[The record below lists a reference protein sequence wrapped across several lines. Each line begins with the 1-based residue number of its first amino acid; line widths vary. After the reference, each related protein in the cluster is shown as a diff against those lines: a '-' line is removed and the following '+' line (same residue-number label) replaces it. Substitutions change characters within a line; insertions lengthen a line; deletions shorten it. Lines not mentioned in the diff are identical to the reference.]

1 MKACLY
7 EETKNGKDYICARFD
22 NNSNETVTIFHE
34 KGGVYQQYWQP
45 GEVLYELQNE
55 RGKEHFFK
63 KYSFKPSQNDVG
75 DVISHIWRPGLCLD
89 IAKALEI
96 DDGEKARAKRELKI
110 LVERLHDILM
120 YIEPDTSCLKVYG
133 HKIRELLILA
143 CTECESLWINYIR
156 LSGNTNQRLTTA
168 DYVKLKDKLFL
179 SEYSVNFTNH
189 PIKHSFQPFK
199 NWDSSNPTQS
209 LPWYDGYNKTKH
221 NKTDYF
227 SEASLENC
235 INAIAA
241 NIIMFCVRYS
251 PYALIEEHDLCSN
264 LVNEYFSVELLDPD
278 ITSFYIPPIKSYPT
292 ATGVFSGPL
301 ASAPERE
308 WNIKPF
314 VLN

>member
-1 MKACLY
+1 MKAYLY
-7 EETKNGKDYICARFD
+7 EERKNGKDYICAKFD
-22 NNSNETVTIFHE
+22 NNSNERVTIFHAN
-34 KGGVYQQYWQP
+34 GGIYQQYWQP
-45 GEVLYELQNE
+45 GEVVYEP
-55 RGKEHFFK
+55 KEGNIRDQFVND
-63 KYSFKPSQNDVG
+63 YSFELSKNEVG
-75 DVISHIWRPGLCLD
+75 DIINHVWRPGLCLD
-89 IAKALEI
+89 IAKALDI

-110 LVERLHDILM
+110 LVERLHEILL
-120 YIEPDTSCLKVYG
+120 YIEPDSACLSVYG

-156 LSGNTNQRLTTA
+156 LAGNTNPRLTTN

-179 SEYSVNFTNH
+179 SEYNVIFTSH

-199 NWDSSNPTQS
+199 EWDSHDPTQS

-221 NKTDYF
+221 NIAEHF
-227 SEASLENC
+227 SKASLENC

-264 LVNEYFSVELLDPD
+264 LVNEYFSVELLNPD
-278 ITSFYIPPIKSYPT
+278 ISSFYIPPIKSFPT
-292 ATGVFSGPL
+292 ATGAFSGPL
-301 ASAPERE
+301 ASALERE

-314 VLN
+314 LL